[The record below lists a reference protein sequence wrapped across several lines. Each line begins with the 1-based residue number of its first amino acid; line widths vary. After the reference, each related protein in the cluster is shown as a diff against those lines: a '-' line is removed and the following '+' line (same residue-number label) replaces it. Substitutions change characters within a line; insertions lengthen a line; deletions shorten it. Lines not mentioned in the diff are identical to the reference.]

1 MELIT
6 LYVLIEILAIVVTII
21 GIFVHLKILTADYY
35 YN

>member
-21 GIFVHLKILTADYY
+21 GILVHLKSLTADYY